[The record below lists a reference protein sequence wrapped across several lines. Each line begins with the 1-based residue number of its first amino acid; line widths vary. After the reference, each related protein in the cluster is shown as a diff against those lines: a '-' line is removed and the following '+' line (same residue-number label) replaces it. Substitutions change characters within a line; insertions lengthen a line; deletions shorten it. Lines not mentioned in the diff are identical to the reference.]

1 MTRILT
7 ACLLLLSLAWA
18 PAATAQEQTLNYQN
32 ADIRAVVQDISR
44 VTGRTFIVDP
54 SVQGTVTVVSSQPL
68 GRTQLIEV
76 FVSTLRANGLVVV
89 QTPSGAYR
97 ISPAEGAASLPGAS
111 GVTTEVFR
119 LRTVD
124 AAAAAETLR
133 PLVSPVGQI
142 LADPRNNT
150 LTVADYSDNLRRIRG
165 ILDQI
170 DQDRSTVQTIAL
182 ANTSATEI
190 AQVVREVLGLASAEQ
205 GGSAILSVTP
215 VSSSNTIVL
224 RGDPGMIG
232 RAESLIAEL
241 DARAAAAGD
250 IRVIHLQHASAEQLL
265 PVLQQLVG
273 QQPAATPASTGG
285 DEVASATPAAAAA
298 GLGGGNVSIARYP
311 GANALIIAA
320 SPEIQ
325 RTLGEVIRQLDTRRQ
340 QVLVEAIIVEVSDNA
355 AQQLGVQFLLGGGN
369 NGEMPLIATN
379 YSNSAPSLMAITG
392 ALIAENELPEDSAL
406 LEDLRDAA
414 ISSLIGATGVTAGFG
429 GQNDDGALFGL
440 ILNAIRRDTA
450 SNLLS
455 TPSVMTLDNAPA
467 TFLGGQEVPVSTGEV
482 LGQDFDNPFRTI
494 ERRDVGVQLD
504 VTPQINAG
512 GGITLSLRVEVSSV
526 AGPISDDY
534 QELIFNKREVATTV
548 LADDG
553 DIIVLGGLLDQNER
567 ISSQGIPYLQDI
579 PGVGALF
586 RSRGRDAQ
594 RTNLMIFLR
603 PTIIRTAD
611 DAARASQRPYD
622 TLTNQQRINDPE
634 NQSSLDALVRQYLQA
649 TPPGERPPS
658 PAIPVDPVSG
668 QPLAPVPAQ

>member
-1 MTRILT
+1 MTRFLT
-7 ACLLLLSLAWA
+7 ACLLMLSLAWA
-18 PAATAQEQTLNYQN
+18 SAATAQEQTLNYQN

-89 QTPSGAYR
+89 QTASGAYR

-119 LRTVD
+119 LRMVD

-170 DQDRSTVQTIAL
+170 DQDRSTIQTIAL
-182 ANTSATEI
+182 ANTSASEI
-190 AQVVREVLGLASAEQ
+190 AQVVREVLGVASAEQ

-534 QELIFNKREVATTV
+534 QELIFNKREVSTTV

-567 ISSQGIPYLQDI
+567 ISSEGIPYLQDI

-649 TPPGERPPS
+649 TPPGERPSS

>member
-1 MTRILT
+1 MNRFLT
-7 ACLLLLSLAWA
+7 ACLLMLSLAWA

-54 SVQGTVTVVSSQPL
+54 SVQGTVTVVSTQPL
-68 GRTQLIEV
+68 GRNQLIEV
-76 FVSTLRANGLVVV
+76 FISTLRANGLVVV
-89 QTPSGAYR
+89 QTASGAYR

-215 VSSSNTIVL
+215 VGSSNTIVL
-224 RGDPGMIG
+224 RGDPGMID

-285 DEVASATPAAAAA
+285 EGAASAPAAAAA

-311 GANALIIAA
+311 GANALSIAA

-526 AGPISDDY
+526 AGPISEDY
-534 QELIFNKREVATTV
+534 QELIFNKREVSTTV

-658 PAIPVDPVSG
+658 PGVPVDPVSS
-668 QPLAPVPAQ
+668 QPLAPAPAQ

>member
-1 MTRILT
+1 ML
-7 ACLLLLSLAWA
+7 ALGLLWS
-18 PAATAQEQTLNYQN
+18 PAAVAQDQTLNYQN

-54 SVQGTVTVVSSQPL
+54 SVQGTVTVVSNQPL
-68 GRTQLIEV
+68 SRSQVIDV
-76 FVSTLRANGLVVV
+76 FIATLRANGLVVA
-89 QTPSGAYR
+89 QTSSGAYR
-97 ISPAEGAASLPGAS
+97 ISPAEGAASLPGAA
-111 GVTTEVFR
+111 GVVTEVFR

-124 AAAAAETLR
+124 ASAAAEVLR

-142 LADPRNNT
+142 LPDARNNT
-150 LTVADYSDNLRRIRG
+150 VTIADYSDNLRRIRG
-165 ILDQI
+165 ILAQI
-170 DQDRSTVQTIAL
+170 DQDRSTVQTVAL
-182 ANTSATEI
+182 SNTSASEI
-190 AQVVREVLGLASAEQ
+190 AEVVRDVLGLASADQ

-224 RGDPGMIG
+224 RGDPDVIA
-232 RAESLIAEL
+232 RAQSLIAEL

-250 IRVIHLQHASAEQLL
+250 IRVVHLQHASAEQLL

-273 QQPAATPASTGG
+273 QQPTLTTASAEDADAAATPAG
-285 DEVASATPAAAAA
+285 PAA
-298 GLGGGNVSIARYP
+298 GLGGGAVSIARYP

-340 QVLVEAIIVEVSDNA
+340 QVLIEAIIVEVSDNA
-355 AQQLGVQFLLGGGN
+355 AQQLGVQFLLGGGDD
-369 NGEMPLIATN
+369 GQIPFISTN

-392 ALIAENELPEDSAL
+392 ALIADDELPEDSAL
-406 LEDLRDAA
+406 LENLREAA
-414 ISSLIGATGVTAGFG
+414 ISSLIGATGITAGIG

-482 LGQDFDNPFRTI
+482 LGQDFENPFRTI
-494 ERRDVGVQLD
+494 ERRDVGVQLE

-512 GGITLSLRVEVSSV
+512 GGITLDLRIEVSSV
-526 AGPISDDY
+526 VGPISDDY
-534 QELIFNKREVATTV
+534 QELIFNKREVTNTV

-567 ISSQGIPYLQDI
+567 ITTQGIPYLQDI

-586 RSRGRDAQ
+586 RSNGREAQ

-603 PTIIRTAD
+603 PTIIRSAD
-611 DAARASQRPYD
+611 DAARATQRPYQ
-622 TLTNQQRINDPE
+622 TLTNQQRMNDPE
-634 NQSSLDALVRQYLQA
+634 NLSSLDTLVRQYLQA
-649 TPPGERPPS
+649 TPPGERPSS
-658 PAIPVDPVSG
+658 PPVPVDPVTG
-668 QPLAPVPAQ
+668 QLLPPVPAQ

>member
-1 MTRILT
+1 MTRFLT
-7 ACLLLLSLAWA
+7 ACLLMLSLAWA

-182 ANTSATEI
+182 ANTSVTEI
-190 AQVVREVLGLASAEQ
+190 AQVVREVMGLASAEQ

-215 VSSSNTIVL
+215 VSSSNTLVL
-224 RGDPGMIG
+224 RGDPAMIG
-232 RAESLIAEL
+232 RAQSLIAEL

-273 QQPAATPASTGG
+273 QPPAATPASSDG
-285 DEVASATPAAAAA
+285 DESATPAPAAA

-526 AGPISDDY
+526 AGPISENY
-534 QELIFNKREVATTV
+534 QELIFNKREVSTTV

-603 PTIIRTAD
+603 PTIIRTSD
-611 DAARASQRPYD
+611 DAARASARPYD
-622 TLTNQQRINDPE
+622 ALTNQQRINDPR
-634 NQSSLDALVRQYLQA
+634 NQSSLDDLVRQYLQA

-658 PAIPVDPVSG
+658 PAAPVDPVTG
-668 QPLAPVPAQ
+668 QPLAPIPAQ

>member
-1 MTRILT
+1 VNRFI
-7 ACLLLLSLAWA
+7 AALLLALGLVWS
-18 PAATAQEQTLNYQN
+18 PAAVAQEQTLNYQN

-54 SVQGTVTVVSSQPL
+54 SVQGAVTVVSNQPL
-68 GRTQLIEV
+68 SRAQVIDV
-76 FVSTLRANGLVVV
+76 FVATLRANGLVVS
-89 QTPSGAYR
+89 QTSSGAYR
-97 ISPAEGAASLPGAS
+97 ISPAEGAASLPSAA
-111 GVTTEVFR
+111 GVVTEVFQ

-124 AAAAAETLR
+124 AAAAAEVLR

-142 LADPRNNT
+142 LPDTRNNT
-150 LTVADYSDNLRRIRG
+150 LTIADYSDNLRRIRG
-165 ILDQI
+165 ILAQI
-170 DQDRSTVQTIAL
+170 DQDRSTVQTVAL
-182 ANTSATEI
+182 SNTSATEI
-190 AQVVREVLGLASAEQ
+190 AEVIRDVLGLASGDQ

-215 VSSSNTIVL
+215 VASSNAIVL
-224 RGDPGMIG
+224 RGDPDVIA
-232 RAESLIAEL
+232 RAQSLIAEL

-250 IRVIHLQHASAEQLL
+250 IRVVHLQHASAEQLL

-273 QQPAATPASTGG
+273 QQPTVTATATEGSEGAAPSG
-285 DEVASATPAAAAA
+285 PAA
-298 GLGGGNVSIARYP
+298 GLGGGAVSIARYP

-355 AQQLGVQFLLGGGN
+355 AQQLGVQFLLGGGD
-369 NGEMPLIATN
+369 NGQIPFIATN

-392 ALIAENELPEDSAL
+392 ALIADDELPEDSAL

-429 GQNDDGALFGL
+429 GQNDDGALFGF

-455 TPSVMTLDNAPA
+455 TPSVMTLDNAEA
-467 TFLGGQEVPVSTGEV
+467 RFLGGQEVPVSTGEA

-512 GGITLSLRVEVSSV
+512 GGITLQLRVEVSSV
-526 AGPISDDY
+526 AGPISEDY
-534 QELIFNKREVATTV
+534 QELIFNKREVTTTV

-553 DIIVLGGLLDQNER
+553 EIIVLGGLLDQNER
-567 ISSQGIPYLQDI
+567 ISTQGIPYLEDI
-579 PGVGALF
+579 PGLGALF
-586 RSRGRDAQ
+586 RSNGREAQ

-603 PTIIRTAD
+603 PTIIRSAE
-611 DAARASQRPYD
+611 DAARASARPYEA
-622 TLTNQQRINDPE
+622 LTNQQRLNDPE
-634 NQSSLDALVRQYLQA
+634 NLSSLDALVRQYMQA

-658 PAIPVDPVSG
+658 PAILVDPVTG
-668 QPLAPVPAQ
+668 QALPPVPAQ

>member
-1 MTRILT
+1 MTRYL
-7 ACLLLLSLAWA
+7 AALLIAIGLLWSPPALAR
-18 PAATAQEQTLNYQN
+18 QQTLNYQN

-54 SVQGTVTVVSSQPL
+54 SVTGTVTVVSNQPL
-68 GRTQLIEV
+68 SRTQVIDV
-76 FVSTLRANGLVVV
+76 FIATLRANGLIVA
-89 QTPSGAYR
+89 QTSSGAYR
-97 ISPAEGAASLPGAS
+97 ISPAEGAASMPGAA
-111 GVTTEVFR
+111 GVVTEVFR

-124 AAAAAETLR
+124 AAAAADVLR

-142 LADPRNNT
+142 LPDARNNT
-150 LTVADYSDNLRRIRG
+150 ITIADYSDNLRRIRG
-165 ILDQI
+165 ILAQI
-170 DQDRSTVQTIAL
+170 DQDRSTVQTVAL
-182 ANTSATEI
+182 SNTSATEI
-190 AQVVREVLGLASAEQ
+190 AGVVREVLGLASADQ
-205 GGSAILSVTP
+205 GGSSILSVTA
-215 VSSSNTIVL
+215 VSSSNAIVL
-224 RGDPGMIG
+224 RGDPDMIA
-232 RAESLIAEL
+232 RAQSLIAEL
-241 DARAAAAGD
+241 DARAAASGD

-273 QQPAATPASTGG
+273 QQPAVTPASASGEGAAATPAG
-285 DEVASATPAAAAA
+285 PAA
-298 GLGGGNVSIARYP
+298 GLGGGAVSIARYP

-355 AQQLGVQFLLGGGN
+355 AQQLGVQFLLGGGD
-369 NGEMPLIATN
+369 NGEVPFIATN

-392 ALIAENELPEDSAL
+392 ALIADDELPEDSAL
-406 LEDLRDAA
+406 LESLREAA

-455 TPSVMTLDNAPA
+455 TPSVMTLDNAQA
-467 TFLGGQEVPVSTGEV
+467 TFLGGQEVPVSTGEA
-482 LGQDFDNPFRTI
+482 LGQNFDNPFRTI

-512 GGITLSLRVEVSSV
+512 GGITLELRVEVSSV

-534 QELIFNKREVATTV
+534 QELIFNKRQVSTTV

-567 ISSQGIPYLQDI
+567 LTTQGIPYLQDI

-586 RSRGRDAQ
+586 RSNGREAQ

-603 PTIIRTAD
+603 PTIIRSAD
-611 DAARASQRPYD
+611 DAARASARPYD
-622 TLTNQQRINDPE
+622 ALTNQQRLNDP
-634 NQSSLDALVRQYLQA
+634 NSLSTLDALVRDYMQA
-649 TPPGERPPS
+649 TPPGERLPS
-658 PAIPVDPVSG
+658 PSVATVPVEG
-668 QPLAPVPAQ
+668 QGLAPVQ

>member
-1 MTRILT
+1 MTRFIT
-7 ACLLLLSLAWA
+7 ACLLMLSLAWA

-124 AAAAAETLR
+124 AVAAAETLR
-133 PLVSPVGQI
+133 PLVSSVGQI

-215 VSSSNTIVL
+215 VGSSNTIVL

-285 DEVASATPAAAAA
+285 DEAASAPAAAAA
-298 GLGGGNVSIARYP
+298 GLGGGHVSIARYP

-414 ISSLIGATGVTAGFG
+414 ISSLIGATGVTVGFG
-429 GQNDDGALFGL
+429 GQNNDGALFGL

-526 AGPISDDY
+526 AGPISEDY
-534 QELIFNKREVATTV
+534 QELIFNKREVSTTV

-586 RSRGRDAQ
+586 RSRGREAQ

-622 TLTNQQRINDPE
+622 TLTNQQRLNDPE

-649 TPPGERPPS
+649 TPPGERPQS
-658 PAIPVDPVSG
+658 PTFPVDPVSS
-668 QPLAPVPAQ
+668 QPLAPVPVQ